1 MQVSAKVKLF
11 SGCKPGGTE
20 HPEQERKEKA
30 TIFQLKHSAST
41 AHSHLQPVIR
51 GHNWA
56 LSHSEGCK
64 PKKLGTTA
72 LKHSDY

>member
-1 MQVSAKVKLF
+1 MQVSVKVKLF

-41 AHSHLQPVIR
+41 ALRHLQPVK
-51 GHNWA
+51 GSHKWA
-56 LSHSEGCK
+56 LSHSGGRK

-72 LKHSDY
+72 LKLSDY